1 MKNSIEI
8 AYYNS
13 PLGVLKILADEKGI
27 KEIEFAQEEFKSIQN
42 SSSKIIK
49 DCIKQLDEYFRG
61 KRKSFELKLNPE
73 GTEFQKK
80 VWKELLKIPY
90 GTTLSYGEISRRIK
104 NPKAVRSVG
113 QAIGRNPISI
123 VIPCH
128 RVIGS
133 DGSLTGYASGL
144 WRKEW
149 LLKHEEINL
158 NNSKNKV
165 SKENSRQ

>member
-90 GTTLSYGEISRRIK
+90 GKTLSYGEISRRIK
-104 NPKAVRSVG
+104 NPKAVRAVG

-128 RVIGS
+128 RVIGG

-149 LLKHEEINL
+149 LLKHEGA
-158 NNSKNKV
+158 V
-165 SKENSRQ
+165 SDCLLNSRDHK